1 MEPKNLTPEDFAVD
15 AVCAVGADVLTS
27 KRKGYDLH
35 VTDEEIRTRGVWPN
49 KTVRRGR
56 IRYFREIDGNI
67 LREAGFFV
75 SESGPLTTRFLGYV
89 WVPARLPEYALLK
102 AKVESWAPIE

>member
-1 MEPKNLTPEDFAVD
+1 MD

-35 VTDEEIRTRGVWPN
+35 VTDEEIRTRGVLPN

-102 AKVESWAPIE
+102 AKVESWTSIE